1 MINNPHPKGSKE
13 YKNWNKV
20 IVILLIVGVT
30 IGFVVKSIK
39 HINS

>member
-1 MINNPHPKGSKE
+1 MINNHHPKGSKE

-20 IVILLIVGVT
+20 IVMLLVVGVI

-39 HINS
+39 TY

>member
-13 YKNWNKV
+13 YKNWNNV
-20 IVILLIVGVT
+20 IIILVIIGVI